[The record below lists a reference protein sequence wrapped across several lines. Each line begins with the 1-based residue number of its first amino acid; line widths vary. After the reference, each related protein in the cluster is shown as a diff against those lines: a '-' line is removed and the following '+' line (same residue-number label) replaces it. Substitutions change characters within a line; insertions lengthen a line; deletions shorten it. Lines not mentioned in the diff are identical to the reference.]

1 MVSQVWSLAST
12 DSVELR
18 SFTFSVQGFE
28 SCITYKYLYASM
40 QGGHGLPETDSL
52 GIKETLISL
61 PPTRGKRRKTTGP
74 LFEMCARTHSVVCSP
89 SV

>member
-61 PPTRGKRRKTTGP
+61 PPTRGKR
-74 LFEMCARTHSVVCSP
+74 
-89 SV
+89 